1 MVALGILA
9 SLTGQPYLDEDRD
22 EDFQRDNQFDLIVK
36 KVSILALLLLSD
48 SVTSQ

>member
-1 MVALGILA
+1 MDILA

>member
-9 SLTGQPYLDEDRD
+9 SLTGQSYLDEDRD
-22 EDFQRDNQFDLIVK
+22 EDFQRDKQFDLIVK
-36 KVSILALLLLSD
+36 KLSTLASLLFSD